1 MKVLTHI
8 STIRKV
14 AAVFSIC
21 ALFVPLFVHAE
32 APRDMEVSP
41 AVIDEKAKQRDI
53 IKESVTLTNTGS
65 RLLNLFPAV
74 EDVNTQSGDQTF
86 AYAQNADARSD
97 SLANWIEL
105 SRGVVELSPGETKTV
120 PFIIHVNSNAVTGTY
135 HAAITFTDGGTRDET
150 ANKNPDGMANVNV
163 EVQADIKEDLQ
174 LLKFTTDKIIFNG
187 DDVLF
192 NYQVVNNG
200 NQNLQPSGDIRIYN
214 RRGEEVATVD
224 VNKDGKSV
232 SPEQTAQLASVWS
245 AVSGFGQ
252 YKALI
257 TVNYG
262 KTQTA
267 SVQDTVFF
275 WIVPWKQLL
284 GLFTITIIAIAA
296 LGLYFHRW
304 FEERHLN
311 RLAMAG
317 LLKTHPV
324 TAAAL
329 ASATA
334 YMPQF
339 GAMPAPVPRPRPPPP
354 KAQEKKEPKE
364 RIVMRV
370 AENIVIAWRLFT
382 TFKRS
387 GRITPKDI
395 AQERAATM
403 PQVATAPKAPPETG
417 YHETPSAQVPTQTPH
432 REEARHGETIDLKN
446 IRPQPKEQLNHGH
459 VVNLKKQL

>member
-1 MKVLTHI
+1 
-8 STIRKV
+8 
-14 AAVFSIC
+14 
-21 ALFVPLFVHAE
+21 
-32 APRDMEVSP
+32 
-41 AVIDEKAKQRDI
+41 
-53 IKESVTLTNTGS
+53 
-65 RLLNLFPAV
+65 
-74 EDVNTQSGDQTF
+74 
-86 AYAQNADARSD
+86 
-97 SLANWIEL
+97 
-105 SRGVVELSPGETKTV
+105 
-120 PFIIHVNSNAVTGTY
+120 
-135 HAAITFTDGGTRDET
+135 
-150 ANKNPDGMANVNV
+150 
-163 EVQADIKEDLQ
+163 
-174 LLKFTTDKIIFNG
+174 
-187 DDVLF
+187 
-192 NYQVVNNG
+192 VNNG

-245 AVSGFGQ
+245 GVNGFGQ

-284 GLFTITIIAIAA
+284 GLFTITIIAMVA

-304 FEERHLN
+304 FEEQHLN
-311 RLAMAG
+311 KLAIAG

-324 TAAAL
+324 TAAAV

-339 GAMPAPVPRPRPPPP
+339 PAVPMHAPPKRPPPP
-354 KAQEKKEPKE
+354 KLEERKEPKE
-364 RIVMRV
+364 RIVVRV
-370 AENIVIAWRLFT
+370 VENVVIAWRLFT

-403 PQVATAPKAPPETG
+403 PQALPQTKVPVEAV
-417 YHETPSAQVPTQTPH
+417 YHETPRAHMPMQ
-432 REEARHGETIDLKN
+432 
-446 IRPQPKEQLNHGH
+446 RPEGKSHDMA
-459 VVNLKKQL
+459 KQ